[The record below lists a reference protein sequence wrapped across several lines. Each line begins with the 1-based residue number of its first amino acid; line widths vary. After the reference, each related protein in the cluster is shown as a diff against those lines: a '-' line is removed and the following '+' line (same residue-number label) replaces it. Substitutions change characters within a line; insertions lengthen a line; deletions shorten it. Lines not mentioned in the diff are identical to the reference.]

1 MPYSLHLYS
10 QKVSLPHTAAVYIYA
25 SGGVE
30 LVTGDRPWIRP
41 LPHHGHETRSI
52 VVQGA
57 SSLPMHVVFNTDC
70 GEQMAGNCLT
80 RLECCKKS
88 SLVAVLHFKAF
99 HKQTLPLSQLW

>member
-1 MPYSLHLYS
+1 MCL
-10 QKVSLPHTAAVYIYA
+10 
-25 SGGVE
+25 GGGGGGGGRGVE
-30 LVTGDRPWIRP
+30 LVTGDQAWIRP
-41 LPHHGHETRSI
+41 LPHHMHAHDTHCI

-88 SLVAVLHFKAF
+88 SLVAVLHFKVL
-99 HKQTLPLSQLW
+99 HKQTLPSSHDQLW